1 MLAPALDPA
10 EIGVAGLPL
19 EVGVLATALLQ
30 REVRNPPGVSL
41 NLTCRSKTGGLHR
54 VMAWTW
60 LVGDLR
66 GLVPAP
72 WLHILLAFTSVAC
85 GAIVGAERERRE
97 KPAGFRT
104 LVLVCLGSASFTM
117 ASFAFTT
124 STGDSGR
131 VAAQIVTG
139 IGFLGAGAIL
149 HGSGFVRGMTTAAT
163 IWAVAAT
170 GMIVGIGYVGGALG
184 LSLLVRLVLTAAL
197 ALESR
202 GLGKEKES
210 RVELSFDPN
219 GGKTRIQI
227 EMIMVDFLVGSR
239 LDTGEQAA
247 DGTVRATL
255 HCRLHPRHH
264 REFLNELAMLPAVRT
279 IEELAR
285 QLP

>member
-1 MLAPALDPA
+1 
-10 EIGVAGLPL
+10 
-19 EVGVLATALLQ
+19 
-30 REVRNPPGVSL
+30 
-41 NLTCRSKTGGLHR
+41 
-54 VMAWTW
+54 MAWDW

-66 GLVPAP
+66 VLLPAP
-72 WLHILLAFTSVAC
+72 WLQMALTFTSVIC

-124 STGDSGR
+124 NTGDSGR

-163 IWAVAAT
+163 IWATAAT
-170 GMIVGIGYVGGALG
+170 GMIVGIGYLGAGLG
-184 LSLLVRLVLTAAL
+184 LSLLVRLVLSAAL

-202 GLGKEKES
+202 GLGKEQQS
-210 RVELSFDPN
+210 RVELVFDPN

-227 EMIMVDFLVGSR
+227 EMIMADFHVGSG
-239 LDTGEQAA
+239 LDTADPSA

-264 REFLNELAMLPAVRT
+264 REFLNELARLQEVRT
-279 IEELAR
+279 INELMG
-285 QLP
+285 